1 MSKDSFSEDLIHYDL
16 KIQEALRGVIQGV
29 LLDVSAKGLPGDHHF
44 YITFQTH
51 YPGVRL
57 SKIFR
62 EKYPEE
68 MTIVLQ
74 NQFWNL
80 NVHKDVFEVDL
91 SFSGKPE
98 SLAIPFKAIT
108 GFFDPSVQF
117 GLKFEEHSFENDD
130 EDTVPHTP
138 GATALVAKRIP
149 SGKGAGA
156 QRQALRQKADSA
168 DVFKND
174 PLDTLTSPEAVLE
187 DVVLGDCGEAS
198 RGASNVVS
206 LDLFRKK

>member
-1 MSKDSFSEDLIHYDL
+1 MSKDSFSEDLMHYDL

-57 SKIFR
+57 SKVFR

-80 NVHKDVFEVDL
+80 SVHKDVFEVDL

-117 GLKFEEHSFENDD
+117 GLKFEEHSYENDD
-130 EDTVPHTP
+130 EDTSLNAP
-138 GATALVAKRIP
+138 GATALIAKKIP
-149 SGKGAGA
+149 SGKGISG
-156 QRQALRQKADSA
+156 QKQALRQKVDPT
-168 DVFKND
+168 DVFRKE
-174 PLDTLTSPEAVLE
+174 PFDTVTSSGAVLE
-187 DVVLGDCGEAS
+187 DVVSADCGES
-198 RGASNVVS
+198 SGVASNVVS

>member
-57 SKIFR
+57 SKVFR

-74 NQFWNL
+74 NQFWSL
-80 NVHKDVFEVDL
+80 KVHKDVFEVDL

-130 EDTVPHTP
+130 EDTVHNAP
-138 GATALVAKRIP
+138 GATALIAKKIA
-149 SGKGAGA
+149 SGKGLGG
-156 QRQALRQKADSA
+156 QKQALREKADPT
-168 DVFKND
+168 DMFKND
-174 PLDTLTSPEAVLE
+174 TLDTLTSSEAMLE
-187 DVVLGDCGEAS
+187 DVVSGECGEAS
-198 RGASNVVS
+198 RAASNVVS

>member
-29 LLDVSAKGLPGDHHF
+29 LLGVATKGLPGDHHF

-51 YPGVRL
+51 YPDVRL

-80 NVHKDVFEVDL
+80 KVYDSTFEVDL

-98 SLAIPFKAIT
+98 SLVIPFKAIT

-117 GLKFEEHSFENDD
+117 GLKFEEHSFEND
-130 EDTVPHTP
+130 EDNVPSVP
-138 GATALVAKRIP
+138 GATAMIAKRIP
-149 SGKGAGA
+149 SGKGATG
-156 QRQALRQKADSA
+156 QNQAVRQKTDPT
-168 DVFKND
+168 DVFKNN
-174 PLDTLTSPEAVLE
+174 PLEVLTASESILE
-187 DVVLGDCGEAS
+187 DVVSAESGDVS
-198 RGASNVVS
+198 RGVSNVVS

>member
-16 KIQEALRGVIQGV
+16 KIQEALRGVIQQV
-29 LLDVSAKGLPGDHHF
+29 LRDVSSRGLPGDHHF
-44 YITFQTH
+44 YITFRTQA
-51 YPGVRL
+51 PDVRL
-57 SKIFR
+57 SKLFR
-62 EKYPEE
+62 EKYPDE

-80 NVHKDVFEVDL
+80 RVSDTFFEVDL

-98 SLAIPFKAIT
+98 SLLVPFKAIT

-130 EDTVPHTP
+130 ENTSSHSAGP
-138 GATALVAKRIP
+138 AALVAHKLP
-149 SGKGAGA
+149 SAKKGSGTKH
-156 QRQALRQKADSA
+156 RQASDSVHA
-168 DVFKND
+168 FKDNA
-174 PLDTLTSPEAVLE
+174 LAERSESEGILE
-187 DVVLGDCGEAS
+187 DVLAGGSGGMRSAP
-198 RGASNVVS
+198 SNVVS